1 MTDNSTFTPDTQI
14 MNATTPVT
22 VDAAGNLLQYDALLQ
37 GYRELL
43 EQAKKQLEDFEIT
56 DQDWQRLGS
65 KVARS
70 IDGYFVAAALG
81 HRLRDSLGQLD
92 VDAADLTDEERADRN
107 MLNDLI
113 RQLSSAV
120 LAQLQES
127 VIRDQIRLEFREMR
141 EGLYQQMKE
150 LRDSY
155 TDLINSKIE
164 IAIKNKVSDEVA
176 SARVQADALETLI
189 QRTFGQQFRRLA
201 KEAAAEVA
209 EEG

>member
-1 MTDNSTFTPDTQI
+1 MAT
-14 MNATTPVT
+14 TTPVT
-22 VDAAGNLLQYDALLQ
+22 IEAAGNLLEHDALLQ

-43 EQAKKQLEDFEIT
+43 EQAKKQLEDFELT
-56 DQDWQRLGS
+56 DQDWQRLAN
-65 KVARS
+65 KVAWS
-70 IDGYFVAAALG
+70 IDTSSVAFCLG
-81 HRLRDSLGQLD
+81 ERLRDSLGQLD
-92 VDAADLTDEERADRN
+92 IEAVDLTDEERADRN

-127 VIRDQIRLEFREMR
+127 VIRDQIKLEFREMR
-141 EGLYQQMKE
+141 EDLFRQLKE
-150 LRDSY
+150 LRDNH
-155 TDLINSKIE
+155 TDLIDSKIE
-164 IAIKNKVSDEVA
+164 IAIKNKVNGEVT